1 MTDNKRIVVFVSG
14 ISDHFNAA
22 CVSII
27 GGFSMSNYTSVNL
40 AVADPRFYTGG
51 TNPYVAKSPTNPM
64 KLKEILVRRWGQVP
78 GYISSNFPLILG
90 D

>member
-27 GGFSMSNYTSVNL
+27 GGVSMSNYTSVNL

-51 TNPYVAKSPTNPM
+51 TCRAMITKGMVFRYTWVYS
-64 KLKEILVRRWGQVP
+64 KEDTMAHTCRLVVT
-78 GYISSNFPLILG
+78 S
-90 D
+90 